1 MLYSAALR
9 LEYYFIDQGY
19 SHEISIIYA
28 HEHPLIFKVCQ
39 KIIKVIK
46 LFLFRRGEYWAS

>member
-28 HEHPLIFKVCQ
+28 HEHLLIFKVHQ
-39 KIIKVIK
+39 KMIKAIK
-46 LFLFRRGEYWAS
+46 LFLYQRGEYLAC